1 MLAVH
6 PDYLL
11 RHQILQTLRDRWL
24 SLSPAGW
31 HYVVAGLLRENQFE
45 LALDHIAQMERKDIA
60 VEDWL
65 HALLVYNL
73 SDFGEHDEVL
83 RLMQL
88 RVSQGYNMSVDLWQ
102 YVLDAVSAAVH
113 SEATRYI
120 WSHTVQ
126 LGYLTPT
133 HEVCNNVLTVAARTG
148 DTDLAASVVRYMADS
163 DMTLE
168 AQDYKE
174 LVETHATAGSLA
186 AAFEVLCSMGKTDIP
201 LESSITQ
208 PILTYMIQEKI
219 RAKEAWSVL
228 KRLKASKHDHIPREC
243 TRVVL
248 SLCEHD
254 AQNDPFAVDD
264 GIELYKDLYTI
275 CPEGADVTIYNT
287 LISMCRRAR
296 NRDAAM
302 FAVKEMAS
310 LGVVPNSATFE
321 SLILMCLD
329 ADNFQSAY
337 LYFQDMLERD
347 LAPDE
352 AIQAQIRDRCYGA
365 SDQYAVQLKY
375 HPKIRGDLVR
385 AKEPGDALVPKE
397 RIKKPSVHG
406 TRQRSNSSSSKNNN
420 NNNKNNSRTR
430 ARGWMIPNLSKDE
443 RRELR
448 NERRKAKRR
457 RKAITETCEEEG
469 WMEYQPGGLEPEI
482 KV

>member
-1 MLAVH
+1 
-6 PDYLL
+6 
-11 RHQILQTLRDRWL
+11 
-24 SLSPAGW
+24 
-31 HYVVAGLLRENQFE
+31 
-45 LALDHIAQMERKDIA
+45 MERKDIA

-73 SDFGEHDEVL
+73 CDFGEHGEVL
-83 RLMQL
+83 RLMRL
-88 RVSQGYNMSVDLWQ
+88 RASQGYNMSVDLWQ

-126 LGYLTPT
+126 LGYLKPA
-133 HEVCNNVLTVAARTG
+133 HEACNNVLVVAARTG
-148 DTDLAASVVRYMADS
+148 DTDLAALVVRYMADS

-174 LVETHATAGSLA
+174 LVETHVMGGSLA
-186 AAFEVLCSMGKTDIP
+186 AAFEVLCSMGKTGIP
-201 LESSITQ
+201 PEASVTQ
-208 PILTYMIQEKI
+208 PILTYMLRDKI

-228 KRLKASKHDHIPREC
+228 KRLKASKHVIPREC
-243 TRVVL
+243 ARVVL
-248 SLCEHD
+248 ALCEHD

-264 GIELYKDLYTI
+264 GIELYKDLYMI

-310 LGVVPNSATFE
+310 LRVVPNSATFE

-337 LYFQDMLERD
+337 LYFQDMLERG
-347 LAPDE
+347 LSPDE
-352 AIQAQIRDRCYGA
+352 ATQAQIRDRCYGA

-375 HPKIRGDLVR
+375 HPKIRGDLIRV
-385 AKEPGDALVPKE
+385 KEPGDALVPKE
-397 RIKKPSVHG
+397 RIKKPSVHS
-406 TRQRSNSSSSKNNN
+406 TRQRSNSRSSVP
-420 NNNKNNSRTR
+420 R
-430 ARGWMIPNLSKDE
+430 AKGWMIPNLSKDE
-443 RRELR
+443 RRALR

-457 RKAITETCEEEG
+457 RKAIAETREEEG
-469 WMEYQPGGLEPEI
+469 WMEYQPGGLEPEV
-482 KV
+482 KVG